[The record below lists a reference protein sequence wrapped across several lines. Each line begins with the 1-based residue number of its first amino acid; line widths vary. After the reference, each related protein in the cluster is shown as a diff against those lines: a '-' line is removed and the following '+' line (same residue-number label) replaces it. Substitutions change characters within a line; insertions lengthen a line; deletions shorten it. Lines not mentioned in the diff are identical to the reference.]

1 MGKNRKRIK
10 RKELFKDGININ
22 PILFSF
28 IVLFLFLIPFII
40 SYYFTFEYIKRSEAV
55 SVREEAE
62 YLSKNTVSENEL
74 NNLYKNYKNNNQVI
88 ILGYHQIREINNQ
101 DTEKEKLFITSPK
114 VFEEEMKYLKD
125 NNYTSI
131 SITEYIN
138 FLKDQIKNPI
148 PKKSIII
155 TFDDGYISQ
164 YQNAF
169 YILKKYNMTD
179 TFFIYAD
186 CIDKY
191 PVCMTSHNLK
201 DLTNNNMKL
210 SNHTFHHAYLTDYK
224 DNTIK
229 NEIEKNQD
237 FLESFGEE
245 NVEKVLAYPY
255 GVTDERVKNIVKDL
269 KYLGGV
275 GVSFYA
281 KDENDIFNLPRYLL
295 GDKIDNF
302 YNLLK

>member
-1 MGKNRKRIK
+1 MKK
-10 RKELFKDGININ
+10 KDREKSDADHIIFF
-22 PILFSF
+22 I
-28 IVLFLFLIPFII
+28 IVLFFFLVPFFISYFFTYEYIERKSPVTAQDEANGFTKII
-40 SYYFTFEYIKRSEAV
+40 S
-55 SVREEAE
+55 
-62 YLSKNTVSENEL
+62 NEDL
-74 NNLYKNYKNNNQVI
+74 NNLYKGRNKNIEEVP

-138 FLKDQIKNPI
+138 FLKDKIKNPI

-169 YILKKYNMTD
+169 SILKKYNMTA

-245 NVEKVLAYPY
+245 NIEKVLAYPY